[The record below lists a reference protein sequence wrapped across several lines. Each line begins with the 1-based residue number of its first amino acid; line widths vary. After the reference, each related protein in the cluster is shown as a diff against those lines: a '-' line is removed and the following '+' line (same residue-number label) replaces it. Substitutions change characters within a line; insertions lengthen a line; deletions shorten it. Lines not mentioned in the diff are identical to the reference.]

1 MRYGHVT
8 DDMADAL
15 STRYADGP
23 TLVAEAV
30 LPGHPDKLADQ
41 IADSI
46 VDIALEQDERAIVQ
60 VEVAVHD
67 TNCFVDGRCSTAG
80 GPLDRDFVE
89 NTVRAVY
96 GRAGFGELFPG
107 AGEGSDY
114 QCPRGTDVNL
124 QLAVVLDEADPDERA
139 QREYTDDQ
147 AIHIGY
153 AVAEPGCRYL
163 PLEQHLVLALRD
175 RLLELCVTR
184 RELGAGPDG
193 KILIT
198 LVPRGWFA
206 GKVRY
211 RVADVIVSVQ
221 HLADASLVALERAVR
236 DAFVAELLMQSIS
249 MPHLLVEPDDVQIRV
264 NLSGVFTLGGPMND
278 NGQTGRKLVFDA
290 YGPRVPIGGGAF
302 SGKDPWRLDR
312 AGAFRARQIAL
323 AIVDTGFV
331 EEAQVTFAWA
341 PRDER
346 PSHAEIM
353 IDGRVLESVAT
364 QRWLKRFDPPLAATW
379 EELALSKVN
388 YENCA
393 RAGHFGRDV
402 PWERGGAAESRSS
415 VTSACVPVIER
426 STATTRWPR

>member
-1 MRYGHVT
+1 MR
-8 DDMADAL
+8 DRNISADI
-15 STRYADGP
+15 ADGVSSRSIDGR

-46 VDIALEQDERAIVQ
+46 VDIALVQDERAIVQ

-67 TNCFVDGRCSTAG
+67 SNCFVDGRCSTAG

-89 NTVRAVY
+89 GTIRAVY
-96 GRAGFGELFPG
+96 GRAGFGDPFPG
-107 AGEGSDY
+107 VADGSNY
-114 QCPRGTDVNL
+114 QCPRGNDVNL
-124 QLAVVLDEADPDERA
+124 QLAVVLDESDPDERA

-153 AVAEPGCRYL
+153 AIAEPRCRYL

-175 RLLELCVTR
+175 RLLELCVLR

-198 LVPRGWFA
+198 LTPDGSSS
-206 GKVRY
+206 GQIHYK
-211 RVADVIVSVQ
+211 VADVIVSVQ
-221 HLADASLVALERAVR
+221 HLADASLVVLERAVR
-236 DAFVAELLMQSIS
+236 DAFVAELLAQSVAI
-249 MPHLLVEPDDVQIRV
+249 PHLLVVPDDVQIRV

-331 EEAQVTFAWA
+331 REAQVTFAWA
-341 PRDER
+341 PRDQR
-346 PSHAEIM
+346 PSHVEILV
-353 IDGRVLESVAT
+353 DGSVLDRAASI
-364 QRWLKRFDPPLAATW
+364 RWLRRFDPSLAATW
-379 EELALSKVN
+379 EELGLAKVN

-402 PWERGGAAESRSS
+402 PWEKSGQEKPTAPWHCG
-415 VTSACVPVIER
+415 
-426 STATTRWPR
+426 STGFMIL